1 MAKQKKKAAIE
12 MPDVSV
18 NSQPKAHHA
27 IRRARAAGAL
37 LAFLLCGLIMWNRSG
52 DPFEAGIGALAGGIL
67 GGLIAWMIALWVWEA
82 ALQQFMRERRAE
94 AEAELRRKQEML
106 RKAMEEM

>member
-1 MAKQKKKAAIE
+1 MAKQKKAAIE

-18 NSQPKAHHA
+18 NSQPKAQQE
-27 IRRARAAGAL
+27 IRRTRAAGAL
-37 LAFLLCGLIMWNRSG
+37 LAFLLCGLIFWNRGG
-52 DPFEAGIGALAGGIL
+52 DPFEAGIVALAGGIL
-67 GGLIAWMIALWVWEA
+67 GGLLSWAIALWVWEA